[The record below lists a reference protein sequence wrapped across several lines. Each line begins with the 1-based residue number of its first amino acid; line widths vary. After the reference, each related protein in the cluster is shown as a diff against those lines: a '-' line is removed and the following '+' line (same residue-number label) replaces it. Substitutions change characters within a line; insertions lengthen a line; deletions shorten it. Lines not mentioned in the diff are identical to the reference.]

1 MQLPFELRERVR
13 ELTATVPESELRRAS
28 ARLTESY
35 RAESS
40 PKGMATATDRLAY
53 LAVRLPATFA
63 AVRSVLGEAAARVH
77 DFTPRTL
84 LDLGAGPGTAVW
96 AASEIFPSLS
106 GAELVE
112 RDHELIR
119 LGHEIGSAA
128 PVEWIRDAK
137 WKSDDLRTWNSTV
150 KFDLVI
156 ASYAFGELDGGGR
169 SQVLRRAW
177 ECCFGILVLVEPGTR
192 KGFGTIA
199 GARDELITLGAKLAA
214 PCPHELECPM
224 KAAGDW
230 CHFSVRVERTAEH
243 RRLKQGD
250 LGHEDEKFSYVVFSR
265 LPVNPAQSRVVRHPL
280 RYGGHTKL
288 QLCTVKGL
296 QERTVTRSE
305 KELYRN
311 VKRTDWGSTWEEE
324 EPRLR

>member
-1 MQLPFELRERVR
+1 M
-13 ELTATVPESELRRAS
+13 TAAVPESELRRAS

-35 RAESS
+35 RAEST

-63 AVRSVLGEAAARVH
+63 AVRSALGEAAERVYG
-77 DFTPRTL
+77 FFPRTV

-106 GAELVE
+106 AAELVE
-112 RDHELIR
+112 RDHGLIKV
-119 LGHEIGSAA
+119 GQEIATAA
-128 PVEWIRDAK
+128 PEEWIRDAR
-137 WKSDDLRTWNSTV
+137 WHPGDLRTWNSAA

-156 ASYAFGELDGGGR
+156 SSYAIGELDMGER
-169 SQVLRRAW
+169 SKILRRAW
-177 ECCFGILVLVEPGTR
+177 ESCSGILVLVEPGTR

-199 GARDELITLGAKLAA
+199 SARDELIALGAKLAA
-214 PCPHELECPM
+214 PCPHEMECPM
-224 KAAGDW
+224 KASGDW

-250 LGHEDEKFSYVVFSR
+250 LGYEDEKFSYVVFSR

-288 QLCTVKGL
+288 QLCAAEGL
-296 QERTVTRSE
+296 KERTVTRSE
-305 KELYRN
+305 KELYRK
-311 VKRTDWGSTWEEE
+311 VKRTDWGSTWEE
-324 EPRLR
+324 